1 MGPVEKAVH
10 EDVEALGD
18 LAGVEP
24 SLAELAYLLAHTVD
38 VLASGECDTC
48 GESVPTDAAGR
59 TLPQVS
65 RELRQTLAQLLEG
78 RAADDDDDGLGDLAT
93 PV

>member
-1 MGPVEKAVH
+1 MGPVEKAVR

-24 SLAELAYLLAHTVD
+24 SLTELAYRLAGEIDQLPSEDNKLLAN
-38 VLASGECDTC
+38 L
-48 GESVPTDAAGR
+48 
-59 TLPQVS
+59 S

-78 RAADDDDDGLGDLAT
+78 RAADDDDDGLGDLAA
-93 PV
+93 PE